1 MRNIKL
7 NEDEEIRSYF
17 ADIVIPA
24 PSDFDDFIRDS
35 INKASEIRASE
46 PVSSVKV
53 IKLKKAIILVAA
65 MLVFILGSISV
76 LASIGAY
83 KERMAKLSD
92 ESKQELLDIADSAE
106 KEGWIT
112 SRPMTESEKKRK
124 EELEE
129 LYMQQVLI
137 PKDSI
142 IIVNDMSEII
152 TEQLCFYPKDNYFN
166 FPEREMTDDELL
178 QIVDHYYTTDYALVE
193 RVWENQLT
201 LNEIPEEELINTAVK
216 ETSKYFNLSKEYLTS
231 TYYYNIVGASDG
243 GYHALTDVYVT
254 DIKTG
259 KSYTVEIDRLKNQVE
274 SISRTDENYSHDN
287 LFISDQ
293 HFSNILNSLKATA
306 EKIIGLKC
314 VYSELNVELIKES
327 YIDGGIGVCCYKMSD
342 GMWTLIKFAVEDG
355 EMLGITCYVYED
367 YINLLHDTWNNQS
380 VENNSRIY
388 KVIGDL
394 LE

>member
-254 DIKTG
+254 DI
-259 KSYTVEIDRLKNQVE
+259 IKNDAE
-274 SISRTDENYSHDN
+274 
-287 LFISDQ
+287 
-293 HFSNILNSLKATA
+293 KATDFLTKLTDTLKEA
-306 EKIIGLKC
+306 LPTLLFALIIFLLGILISKII
-314 VYSELNVELIKES
+314 IK
-327 YIDGGIGVCCYKMSD
+327 II
-342 GMWTLIKFAVEDG
+342 I
-355 EMLGITCYVYED
+355 
-367 YINLLHDTWNNQS
+367 
-380 VENNSRIY
+380 
-388 KVIGDL
+388 
-394 LE
+394 